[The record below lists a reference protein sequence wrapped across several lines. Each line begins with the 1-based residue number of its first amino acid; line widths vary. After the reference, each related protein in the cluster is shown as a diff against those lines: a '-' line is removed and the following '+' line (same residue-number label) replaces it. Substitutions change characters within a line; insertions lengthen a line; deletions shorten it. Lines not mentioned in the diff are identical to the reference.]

1 MRLLKACLL
10 RFQQLGCR
18 EVLWQPRCETNGML
32 LRILD
37 ISEKVSFEHFF
48 FRISAQWRKTIV
60 ESQIQLTL
68 QQLRYSKRK
77 VVENGRIERCS
88 ERLCSVNQLY

>member
-1 MRLLKACLL
+1 VRLLKACLL

-18 EVLWQPRCETNGML
+18 GVLWQPRCETNGML

-48 FRISAQWRKTIV
+48 FQDLGPMEEDYSRIMDSAHPITAKIFQ
-60 ESQIQLTL
+60 E
-68 QQLRYSKRK
+68 
-77 VVENGRIERCS
+77 EGR
-88 ERLCSVNQLY
+88 